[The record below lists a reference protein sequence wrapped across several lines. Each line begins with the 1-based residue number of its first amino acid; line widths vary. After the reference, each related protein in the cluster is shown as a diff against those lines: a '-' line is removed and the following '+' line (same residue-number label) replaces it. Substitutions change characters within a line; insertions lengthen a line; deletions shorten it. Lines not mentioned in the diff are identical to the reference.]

1 MRRQACIPG
10 ARRCRPRRTTSC
22 GAFLIETL
30 VAVLVFSVAAA
41 GVFSLLANGLRASDN
56 ARSRTEANDVAA
68 ATLARMSTEDIVTL
82 ADRYDALA
90 GGSGFRT
97 LLASARRLPGVTD
110 TANVPVVTFAPGPS
124 ARSQRAS
131 VTLYWQLP
139 GESARH
145 QASMTSVV
153 APR

>member
-1 MRRQACIPG
+1 MPG

-22 GAFLIETL
+22 GAFLIEAL

-56 ARSRTEANDVAA
+56 ARSRTEASDVAA

-82 ADRYDALA
+82 ADRYDALG

-97 LLASARRLPGVTD
+97 LARERATIAWRDGYRECSGGHVR
-110 TANVPVVTFAPGPS
+110 ARAVGP
-124 ARSQRAS
+124 
-131 VTLYWQLP
+131 
-139 GESARH
+139 
-145 QASMTSVV
+145 
-153 APR
+153 